1 VVLIG
6 RVSCGKAHRLV
17 RAYYRKMAA
26 GGCGQANLFCTL
38 SFPGGWTCGQFS
50 FGQSQTAGGAMA
62 GCARAAPGAKIRL
75 YKAGSHRR
83 TLHLAQFLSTD
94 RQVWCVIGRA
104 SSFCAAGPP
113 PDPGLAQPPQYGATL
128 KRDGTVT
135 TCAVPTPGAVATC
148 TQNWNPDAPVLPL
161 GRRNQRDGVLCTA
174 RPTGITC
181 KLAAGSGKGKGFW
194 ISATGV
200 AKMRAAG
207 ARARAAAT
215 ARGTILDAVS
225 RQTVSQANSD
235 GSVTNCE
242 IVGGVLRTDQGENVT
257 FAAGGVLAPDLSPQ
271 AQATVDTI
279 EQATADGTVQLC
291 RVWPGQLTTSGGQ
304 TIDFYVATRLT
315 GSLEAGGL
323 DPTDPAAVQRA
334 PRPCT
339 KPPASGAGPQ
349 CASPIS
355 PPPRRA
361 AWPRRRS
368 SLLPT

>member
-1 VVLIG
+1 VAIAERRAGVGFVVLVVCIVLAALGSGVSVSQAATTCSNQTVDGGRFVGKLTLRVVLIG

-17 RAYYRKMAA
+17 RGYYRKMAA

-83 TLHLAQFLSTD
+83 TPHLAQFLSTD

-207 ARARAAAT
+207 VG
-215 ARGTILDAVS
+215 RG
-225 RQTVSQANSD
+225 
-235 GSVTNCE
+235 
-242 IVGGVLRTDQGENVT
+242 
-257 FAAGGVLAPDLSPQ
+257 
-271 AQATVDTI
+271 
-279 EQATADGTVQLC
+279 
-291 RVWPGQLTTSGGQ
+291 
-304 TIDFYVATRLT
+304 
-315 GSLEAGGL
+315 
-323 DPTDPAAVQRA
+323 
-334 PRPCT
+334 
-339 KPPASGAGPQ
+339 
-349 CASPIS
+349 
-355 PPPRRA
+355 PPPRHA
-361 AWPRRRS
+361 APFSTR
-368 SLLPT
+368 